1 MKDRM
6 VSAVLVAALISVSGV
21 AQPEKPPVKP
31 PSPAQKAGSQPLKA
45 GQLHSYYGIISD
57 GQCAAKGSHAE
68 VMKKASVNS
77 AANCVKGCARRFGY
91 VLYNPSS
98 RTVHKLSDQ
107 ELPRDFPNQR
117 VRVKGR
123 LDKATNTII
132 VSSIEPA
139 GKKIGR

>member
-1 MKDRM
+1 M
-6 VSAVLVAALISVSGV
+6 VSAVLMAAIYPALGL
-21 AQPEKPPVKP
+21 AQAKPPVRVPSEAEKP
-31 PSPAQKAGSQPLKA
+31 GAHPLKA
-45 GQLHSYYGIISD
+45 GQLHTYYGVISD
-57 GQCAAKGSHAE
+57 GQCAAKGSHNE

-77 AANCVKGCARRFGY
+77 AANCVKGCARRYGY
-91 VLYNPSS
+91 VLYNPST
-98 RTVHKLSDQ
+98 RTIHKLSDQ

-123 LDKATNTII
+123 LDKATNTIV

>member
-1 MKDRM
+1 MMKYPILKAAIAT
-6 VSAVLVAALISVSGV
+6 AVLSVCTLAQHGAA
-21 AQPEKPPVKP
+21 PPVKP
-31 PSPAQKAGSQPLKA
+31 PSPAEKPGAQPLKA
-45 GQLHSYYGIISD
+45 GQIHTYYGIISD

-77 AANCVKGCARRFGY
+77 AANCVKGCARRYGY

-107 ELPRDFPNQR
+107 EVPRDFANQR

-123 LDKATNTII
+123 LDKATNMIV

-139 GKKIGR
+139 R